1 MSTESR
7 IKIFEKELDECKK
20 SLKRIN
26 VSLSNFALCF
36 IAAVPTLLRI
46 MEKTN
51 PKDSDVRYL
60 IDLFEKSGF
69 EFDKFR
75 DQYQTILD
83 AQSDSNDDSQRQ
95 ETDALLYA
103 ETKLF
108 ADLIRRSF
116 NSADSKTQVE
126 LREMLCPQK

>member
-51 PKDSDVRYL
+51 PKDGDLRYL
-60 IDLFEKSGF
+60 IDLFERSGF
-69 EFDKFR
+69 KFDKFK
-75 DQYQTILD
+75 DQYQAILD
-83 AQSDSNDDSQRQ
+83 AQSNRKDISQIQ
-95 ETDALLYA
+95 ETDALSYV
-103 ETKLF
+103 ENTMF

-116 NSADSKTQVE
+116 NSTDSKTQIE
-126 LREMLCPQK
+126 LREMLCP